1 MGYDEEQLVVI
12 DINDGDVRSSFDAVK
27 QAFASVPGVTN
38 VSVSSRV
45 PGDWKNIAQVDVTS
59 PGREDLS
66 TVNFIGVDE
75 DFLETYDMELAAGRG
90 FGSDFGT
97 DSTSVM
103 INETAARQL
112 GLTVG
117 DRLQIPDPQFE
128 AEVVGIVRD
137 FHFQSLHR
145 PIGPMVL
152 GFRSNPIDMIDYFT
166 VRVEGAA
173 IAPVVEG
180 LAAIGARFDPDH
192 PFEYN
197 VLEQRLSDSYV
208 RERRVSQI
216 FGAAA
221 ALAVIV
227 ACLGLFGL
235 AAYTARQRTKEI
247 GIRKVLGATVSDLV
261 TLLSR
266 DFLRLVAI
274 AIVISVPL
282 AYFATSWWL
291 EDFAYRTDLGA
302 SIFLLAGA
310 VTLFLA
316 LATVSYH
323 ALRTAVANP
332 VESLRYE

>member
-1 MGYDEEQLVVI
+1 
-12 DINDGDVRSSFDAVK
+12 
-27 QAFASVPGVTN
+27 
-38 VSVSSRV
+38 
-45 PGDWKNIAQVDVTS
+45 
-59 PGREDLS
+59 
-66 TVNFIGVDE
+66 
-75 DFLETYDMELAAGRG
+75 
-90 FGSDFGT
+90 
-97 DSTSVM
+97 
-103 INETAARQL
+103 
-112 GLTVG
+112 
-117 DRLQIPDPQFE
+117 
-128 AEVVGIVRD
+128 
-137 FHFQSLHR
+137 
-145 PIGPMVL
+145 MVL

-173 IAPVVEG
+173 MAPVVEG

-197 VLEQRLSDSYV
+197 VLVQRLSDSYV

-266 DFLRLVAI
+266 DFLKLVAI

-332 VESLRYE
+332 VESLRCE